1 MRSFRTPKEAENFY
15 KYVESNIIRYAFLL
29 TDEALSSL
37 GKKVPD
43 LLDYTD
49 NNNLINFDEDID
61 KQLVK
66 LMGLSQ
72 EDMDYIKSRVN
83 NMRRSS
89 K

>member
-1 MRSFRTPKEAENFY
+1 MSY
-15 KYVESNIIRYAFLL
+15 IIRYAFLL

-43 LLDYTD
+43 LLDYSD
-49 NNNLINFDEDID
+49 NNELINFSEDID
-61 KQLVK
+61 NQLVK
-66 LMGLSQ
+66 LMGLNQ